1 MKIEKGIIKTLN
13 SNKFK
18 LQNQKNILR
27 NKMVDLLSDKQNK
40 QIIATIKKKV
50 KIFKNKLQKTK
61 QNFRETK
68 YRITKKLAKRIG
80 DIHKKNENQ
89 KSCKMKKREKS
100 IKGKSLQKSKRI
112 Y

>member
-1 MKIEKGIIKTLN
+1 MTT
-13 SNKFK
+13 
-18 LQNQKNILR
+18 
-27 NKMVDLLSDKQNK
+27 V
-40 QIIATIKKKV
+40 KKKV
-50 KIFKNKLQKTK
+50 NIFKNKLQKAK

-68 YRITKKLAKRIG
+68 YRIIKKLAKRIG

-89 KSCKMKKREKS
+89 KSCKIKKREKS

>member
-80 DIHKKNENQ
+80 DIHKKYENQ
-89 KSCKMKKREKS
+89 KSC
-100 IKGKSLQKSKRI
+100 
-112 Y
+112 